1 MKTTVR
7 PLLTAGLISG
17 LLLSMITPA
26 QTHAATAGSGEESI
40 TLSPT
45 SKQYRL
51 DPGTTKTDKFT
62 IINDG
67 DTDYEFKVFA
77 QPYSVNGEE
86 YEPDFYTVRENTDLE
101 KWVKFQKSSYFL
113 RSGESI
119 DVPFSVVVPVDAIPG
134 GHYGAIFAE
143 TQPSE
148 QKSGTSI
155 QRKSRVGSLVYAT
168 VNGQFETGGSFEG
181 IRTPLLQFKPPIK
194 SEVVVRN
201 TGDTDFGIK
210 TVFAVDDI
218 LGNRKVTD
226 TKEYRVL
233 PKTKRNIQLQW
244 DKAPSFGLFKVTTS
258 AKFLDQETSKTS
270 YVLMAPFGF
279 YLTFILLFFV
289 AVIFF
294 VQKRR

>member
-1 MKTTVR
+1 MKITAR
-7 PLLTAGLISG
+7 PLLTAGLITG
-17 LLLSMITPA
+17 LLLSMTNPT
-26 QTHAATAGSGEESI
+26 QTFAATADNGKESI

-45 SKQYRL
+45 SKQYQF
-51 DPGTTKTDKFT
+51 DPGTTKDDKFT

-67 DTDYEFKVFA
+67 ETDYEFKVFA

-86 YEPDFYTVRENTDLE
+86 YEPDFFTVRENTDLE
-101 KWVKFQKSSYFL
+101 KWVKFPKSTYFL
-113 RSGESI
+113 RAGQSVE
-119 DVPFSVVVPVDAIPG
+119 VPYSVVVPADAIPG

-143 TQPSE
+143 TQPS
-148 QKSGTSI
+148 QRSNGTSI

-168 VNGQFETGGSFEG
+168 VNGKFETGGSFEG
-181 IRTPLLQFKPPIK
+181 IRTTPLQFKPPIR
-194 SEVVVRN
+194 SEVVLRN
-201 TGDTDFGIK
+201 TGDTDFGVT

-218 LGNRKVTD
+218 LGNRKLSE

-233 PKTKRNIQLQW
+233 PKTKRAVQLQW

-258 AKFLDQETSKTS
+258 AKFLDQQTSKTT

-279 YLTFILLFFV
+279 YLTFVLLLFV